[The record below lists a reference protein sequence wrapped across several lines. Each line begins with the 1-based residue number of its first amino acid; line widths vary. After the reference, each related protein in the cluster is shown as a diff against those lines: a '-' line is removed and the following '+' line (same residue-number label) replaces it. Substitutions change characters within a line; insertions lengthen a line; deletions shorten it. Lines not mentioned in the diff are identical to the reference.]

1 MTDWIQL
8 KNYTANLR
16 SQQHETQQTINQLL
30 LVIENKRLVQVSYS
44 QRGPG
49 VPPVVHLEFLA
60 VNRELHKS

>member
-1 MTDWIQL
+1 
-8 KNYTANLR
+8 LR